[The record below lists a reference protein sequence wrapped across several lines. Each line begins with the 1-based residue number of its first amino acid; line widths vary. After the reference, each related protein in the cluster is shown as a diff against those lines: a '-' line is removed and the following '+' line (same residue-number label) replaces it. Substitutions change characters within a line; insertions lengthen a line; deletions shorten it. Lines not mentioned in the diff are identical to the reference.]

1 MHLVVR
7 SAFPG
12 HLRGDV
18 ITDEAQVSSVLAG
31 PDRDRVN
38 RIASPTPSAEA
49 EAAVEKAQ
57 AQLAEA
63 EAALHTA

>member
-7 SAFPG
+7 SPFPG
-12 HLRGDV
+12 HLRGDI
-18 ITDEAQVSSVLAG
+18 ITDAEQVGSVLSG

-38 RIASPTPSAEA
+38 RIAAPPPSAEA

-57 AQLAEA
+57 AQLAQA
-63 EAALHTA
+63 EAALHT